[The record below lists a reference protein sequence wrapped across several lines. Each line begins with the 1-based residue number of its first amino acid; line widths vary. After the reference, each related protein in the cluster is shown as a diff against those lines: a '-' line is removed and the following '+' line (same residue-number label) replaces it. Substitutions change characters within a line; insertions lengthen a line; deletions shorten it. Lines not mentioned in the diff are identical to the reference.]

1 MPYSPPFAAGL
12 LLCLIAAPGIAGASE
27 RGAYDDSHVF
37 KVTRN
42 GSEIGS
48 HRLTFTPTQEGLR
61 VDVAIDLRVGLGRA
75 LTFYRYRHTASEIW
89 RDGRLVRLEAST
101 DDDGK
106 AHSVKAE
113 PSGQGLRVRT
123 TAPRQD
129 NGPAES
135 RVAGTDTRTIDMPG
149 NVLPTSHWRRAL
161 VDKNQLLNTQLG
173 TLAAVRVERIGDE
186 PVASECGAL
195 PATRYR
201 ISGELQLELWFDNR
215 DRWVKTRFS
224 APDGSTVDY
233 TLRCPPNAPSTA
245 QR

>member
-1 MPYSPPFAAGL
+1 MPHSSPFAAGL
-12 LLCLIAAPGIAGASE
+12 MLCLLAVPGIAGASE

-48 HRLTFTPTQEGLR
+48 HRLTFTPTPEGLR

-75 LTFYRYRHTASEIW
+75 LTFYRYRHAASEIW
-89 RDGRLVRLEAST
+89 RDGRLVRLEATT

-106 AHSVKAE
+106 AHSVRVE
-113 PSGQGLRVRT
+113 SSGQGLRARA
-123 TAPRQD
+123 TAPRKD
-129 NGPAES
+129 DGPAES
-135 RVAGTDTRTIDMPG
+135 RVAGPDTRTIDLPAG
-149 NVLPTSHWRRAL
+149 VLPTSHWRRAL
-161 VDKNQLLNTQLG
+161 VERDKLLNTQLG
-173 TLAAVRVERIGDE
+173 TLASVRIERVGNE
-186 PVASECGAL
+186 QVASECGAL

-215 DRWVKTRFS
+215 DRWVKTRFA

-233 TLRCPPNAPSTA
+233 TLRCAPATPSTE